1 MRALP
6 HDRADDQAE
15 RPTIRWLATDSVRPY
30 ERNPRNC
37 PESAIE
43 LVARSIRENG
53 FLSPIICDERLVIL
67 AGHTRLLAARK
78 LGLTRVPVII
88 AAGLSP
94 EKAKAFRLMDN
105 RSHEET
111 SWDLGLL
118 SSELAELV
126 GIDID
131 PALTGFSAE
140 ELSALLAPAGSLG
153 LCDPDAIVEPPLKPI
168 SKPGDIWLLGRH
180 RLGCLDATD
189 PEQVRRLMAGKRAT
203 LMATDWPYGVGYDGG
218 EHPQTF
224 ANGGKQAGRDVATKH
239 WDDYEE
245 PGSLRQ
251 LYVSA
256 LSNALECALT
266 SRAVVYT
273 FFAMMR
279 APVVFEAWRSAGLLP
294 HQVIIW
300 KKSRLVLGRSDFA
313 FDFEPA
319 MYGWRAGSRPLPARR
334 PPAGTP
340 TVWSIGSAIEDG
352 AAGIHPTMK
361 PVELVRRCI
370 DYHTRAGE
378 IIFEPFAGSGTA
390 IIAAEMSGRTCY
402 AMEISPA
409 FVDAARLR
417 WERFT
422 GKTATLEEP
431 S

>member
-6 HDRADDQAE
+6 QDRAPDQAE
-15 RPTIRWLATDSVRPY
+15 RPTISWLAIDSVRPY

-43 LVARSIRENG
+43 LVARSIRANG

-94 EKAKAFRLMDN
+94 AKAKAFRLMDN

-111 SWDLGLL
+111 SWELGLL
-118 SSELAELV
+118 SSELAELI
-126 GIDID
+126 GMNID

-168 SKPGDIWLLGRH
+168 SKLGDIWLLGRH

-189 PEQVRRLMAGKRAT
+189 PEQVRRLMAGLRAT

-245 PGSLRQ
+245 AGSLLA
-251 LYVSA
+251 LYLSA
-256 LSNALECALT
+256 LRNALEVALT
-266 SRAVVYT
+266 EVAG
-273 FFAMMR
+273 FAWTAER
-279 APVVFEAWRSAGLLP
+279 
-294 HQVIIW
+294 
-300 KKSRLVLGRSDFA
+300 
-313 FDFEPA
+313 
-319 MYGWRAGSRPLPARR
+319 GS
-334 PPAGTP
+334 
-340 TVWSIGSAIEDG
+340 
-352 AAGIHPTMK
+352 
-361 PVELVRRCI
+361 
-370 DYHTRAGE
+370 
-378 IIFEPFAGSGTA
+378 
-390 IIAAEMSGRTCY
+390 
-402 AMEISPA
+402 
-409 FVDAARLR
+409 
-417 WERFT
+417 
-422 GKTATLEEP
+422 
-431 S
+431 